1 MQGVFQEYWPQNT
14 SGQYYWTVHPWH
26 ISVGGAPKR
35 EILKKAE
42 IWEGHDETEAESMTK
57 RLNDKGLP
65 SFLACLIFLYPGYC
79 FLCLD
84 IPLFGLPW
92 WLSGKESACQ
102 CRRHRFDPWSGRI
115 PHASEQLIVCHNYWA
130 CALEPMVPKRSQ
142 CNEKPTHVA
151 REYPYS
157 LQLEKCQCS
166 SEDPAQPKIDK

>member
-102 CRRHRFDPWSGRI
+102 CRRHRFDPWSETISWRSWRKWQPTPVFFLAWRI
-115 PHASEQLIVCHNYWA
+115 PGTEESDGLPSMGSHRVGHDCSDLAAAATW
-130 CALEPMVPKRSQ
+130 RSK
-142 CNEKPTHVA
+142 CNP
-151 REYPYS
+151 
-157 LQLEKCQCS
+157 L
-166 SEDPAQPKIDK
+166 